1 MKRHMDEGPP
11 QMVPNKEGLYSRAT
25 PQSPPAHIIGPAMA
39 PGPPPIMTSVQS
51 VQNILHMSTQPAVAP
66 TAASQQIT
74 SVQYQYGSGRPS
86 VQPPIQMRHKM
97 HTSTSIAVPGPGTP
111 PGTSSQQHFQRLKV
125 EDALSYLDQVKFKFG
140 SQPQVYN
147 DFLDIMKEF
156 KSQSIDT
163 PGVIQRVSNL
173 FKGHPE
179 LIVGFNTF
187 LPPGYKI
194 EVQSN
199 EQGYAFQV
207 SVSMPSPTAATSTL
221 IQTPHHGLGPQTETI
236 QVVQGEVKHP
246 ATLLPRS
253 ASPQPAPTTHY
264 PPHPA
269 PPPGGGGLL
278 TQSPFGILPIS
289 QQQAHLAVS
298 HALNSV
304 DSTHPTPQSQP
315 VEFNHAINYVNK
327 IKNRFQGQ
335 PDKYKKFLEILHTY
349 QKEQRNVKEGTCGP
363 AKHLTEAEV
372 YSQVSKLFEHQE
384 DLLAE
389 FGQFLPDATSHL
401 SAKVLPSVDHP
412 VAPKKAAVTLK
423 TMNLPRDSSGSER
436 DTRDTPRASAP
447 KPTPLKRS
455 PSFSA
460 STTPKKLRIGASL
473 RDVTL
478 AEAGKYASLND
489 YAFFD
494 KVRRV
499 LKSPDVYENF
509 LRCLMLFNHEIVSKL
524 ELVQLV
530 TPSLSRSPDVLR
542 SFKDF
547 VGVTEPSGLQSR
559 MDLIPAARQD
569 RPQGDLAMEIDYSTC
584 KRLGASYCA
593 LPKSCALPK
602 TSGRTALCRE
612 VLNDTWVSFPTWA
625 EDSTFVTSRKTIYEE
640 YIYRCEDERFELD
653 VVIETNG
660 ATIRVLEAVQKKI
673 SRMTPEEAQ
682 KFRLDDCLGGTSPTI
697 HLRAI
702 SRVYGDKAPDM
713 IDGLK
718 KSPLVAI
725 PVVLRRLRA
734 KEDEW
739 REAQKG
745 FNKIWRE
752 QNEKYYLKSLDH
764 QGMNFKQTDARY
776 LGSKSLYGEIE
787 AIFEE
792 RHESNEDG
800 MQESGPHLVLPYKDK
815 TILDDASHLLIH
827 HAKRLSGLQKE
838 DKHKMKVILRHFLP
852 DLFHHPRQELSDDEK
867 DDMEPMD
874 VDEKPTERSRPSN
887 GVKTEPEP
895 TKIEADDDGDDSYS
909 FFMTNNNWYLFLRLH
924 HILCE
929 RLAKMYERAE
939 ILAVEE
945 AAEKL
950 TRPESTSLALRL
962 KPKVD
967 VEVADYYPTLL
978 DMVKGVLDG
987 NLESSNYEDNLREM
1001 FGIHAYIAFTLD
1013 KVVTYAVRQLQH
1025 IVCDEIP
1032 QACMEQF
1039 TQEVKRGG
1047 AGGSVR
1053 TQHQRTALEAAYQKR
1068 IEQQLNEES
1077 CYKLF
1082 IYHKDCRMTIELLDT
1097 DMDEGE
1103 GGEALKWAHYRDAF
1117 AESMRGF
1124 PDDDLQPVDKPVF
1137 RGKNVR
1143 AWKRIHAKTPEPTEK
1158 GESGDGDEPMEENK
1172 PPAVDTK
1179 PLRVGEMP
1187 PSDVVA
1193 QDNTECRFNLN
1204 SYKIVFVINKDNLLY
1219 KKNALTIAKT
1229 THPRVTRAKHYKFQR
1244 VVDKWVAHNCS
1255 EADVKACSDWLMGR
1269 GPDVVPNLT
1278 VKHNDNDL
1286 NKTPYLPYNR
1296 YTVHLLD

>member
-1 MKRHMDEGPP
+1 
-11 QMVPNKEGLYSRAT
+11 MVPNKEGLYSRAN
-25 PQSPPAHIIGPAMA
+25 PVSPPSHMLGPS
-39 PGPPPIMTSVQS
+39 PIMTG
-51 VQNILHMSTQPAVAP
+51 VQNILHMSSQNVAP
-66 TAASQQIT
+66 PPQIQPVYSKEMT
-74 SVQYQYGSGRPS
+74 MTTVQYQYGSSKPS
-86 VQPPIQMRHKM
+86 VQPPLPMRHKV
-97 HTSTSIAVPGPGTP
+97 HTSTNMALSGPGTL
-111 PGTSSQQHFQRLKV
+111 PGSSQHFQRLKV
-125 EDALSYLDQVKFKFG
+125 EDALSYLDQVKYKFG
-140 SQPQVYN
+140 TQPQVYN

-207 SVSMPSPTAATSTL
+207 SVSMPSPTTSAPTL
-221 IQTPHHGLGPQTETI
+221 IQTSHHSIGPPNEPLTI
-236 QVVQGEVKHP
+236 MPGGVKIQGP
-246 ATLLPRS
+246 PPIMPRTT
-253 ASPQPAPTTHY
+253 SPQSVPASHYQPHPPTT
-264 PPHPA
+264 A
-269 PPPGGGGLL
+269 PPGLL
-278 TQSPFGILPIS
+278 AATGFGMLPLA

-304 DSTHPTPQSQP
+304 DNPHPHPSTQSQP

-349 QKEQRNVKEGTCGP
+349 QKEQRIAKEGSCAP
-363 AKHLTEAEV
+363 LKHLTEAEV

-401 SAKVLPSVDHP
+401 NAKNLPIPEHVNVL
-412 VAPKKAAVTLK
+412 PKKAAVPLK
-423 TMNLPRDSSGSER
+423 AMSHPRDSSGSER
-436 DTRDTPRASAP
+436 DTPRASAP
-447 KPTPLKRS
+447 KPAPLKRS

-460 STTPKKLRIGASL
+460 TTPKKHRTSTL
-473 RDVTL
+473 RDGITL
-478 AEAGKYASLND
+478 VEAGKYANLND

-494 KVRRV
+494 KVRRI
-499 LKSPDVYENF
+499 LKSPDVYDNF
-509 LRCLMLFNHEIVSKL
+509 LRCLNLFNYELVSKM
-524 ELVQLV
+524 ELLQMV
-530 TPSLSRSPDVLR
+530 TPCLSRSPDLLR

-547 VGVTEPSGLQSR
+547 LGLTESASMQSR
-559 MDLIPAARQD
+559 IDVIPTARQD
-569 RPQGDLAMEIDYSTC
+569 RAQGDLAMEIDYATC
-584 KRLGASYCA
+584 KRLGISYCA
-593 LPKSCALPK
+593 LPKTYPLPK

-625 EDSTFVTSRKTIYEE
+625 EDSTFVTCRKTIYEE

-734 KEDEW
+734 KEEEW
-739 REAQKG
+739 REAQKK

-764 QGMNFKQTDARY
+764 QGMNFKQTDAKY
-776 LGSKSLYGEIE
+776 IGSKSLYAEIE
-787 AIFEE
+787 TICEE
-792 RHESNEDG
+792 RNENSEDAAPDA
-800 MQESGPHLVLPYKDK
+800 PHLVLVYKDK
-815 TILDDASHLLIH
+815 TILDDASNLLIH
-827 HAKRLSGLQKE
+827 HAKRISGLQKE

-852 DLFHHPRQELSDDEK
+852 DLFQHARQELSDDEK
-867 DDMEPMD
+867 DDTESMEVNPKQGD
-874 VDEKPTERSRPSN
+874 DGGNAAN
-887 GVKTEPEP
+887 GEI
-895 TKIEADDDGDDSYS
+895 KIEPGTSKAIAPGDSDESYS
-909 FFMTNNNWYLFLRLH
+909 FFVTNNNWYWFLRLH

-929 RLAKMYERAE
+929 RLTKMYERAE
-939 ILAVEE
+939 ALAVEE

-950 TRPESTSLALRL
+950 QRTESTSVALRL
-962 KPKVD
+962 KPKMD
-967 VEVADYYPTLL
+967 VEVSDYYPALL

-987 NLESSNYEDNLREM
+987 NMESGTYEDNLREM

-1032 QACMEQF
+1032 QSCMEQF
-1039 TQEVKRGG
+1039 SQEVKREG
-1047 AGGSVR
+1047 AGGLLR
-1053 TQHQRTALEAAYQKR
+1053 TQHQRTSLETAYQKR
-1068 IEQQLNEES
+1068 VEQLLTDES
-1077 CYKLF
+1077 CF
-1082 IYHKDCRMTIELLDT
+1082 RIIIYHKNCKMTMELLDT
-1097 DMDEGE
+1097 DVGEPE
-1103 GGEALKWAHYRDAF
+1103 GGDSLKWGHYRDSLMD
-1117 AESMRGF
+1117 SMRGYQ
-1124 PDDDLQPVDKPVF
+1124 DEDTQPMEKPMF
-1137 RGKNVR
+1137 RAKNVR
-1143 AWKRIHAKTPEPTEK
+1143 SWKRMHAKAPETVIKKEDSQ
-1158 GESGDGDEPMEENK
+1158 GEAMDE
-1172 PPAVDTK
+1172 DTHAEGG
-1179 PLRVGEMP
+1179 LRMGEL
-1187 PSDVVA
+1187 PSNDVVA
-1193 QDNTECRFNLN
+1193 QDDTECRFNLS
-1204 SYKIVFVINKDNLLY
+1204 SYKILFVINKDNLLY
-1219 KKNALTIAKT
+1219 RKNALTIAKK
-1229 THPRVTRAKHYKFQR
+1229 THPKVTSTKYAKYKK
-1244 VVDKWVAHNCS
+1244 VVDAWVGENCT
-1255 EADVKACSDWLMGR
+1255 EADLRTNTDWLMGR
-1269 GPDVVPNLT
+1269 GPDMHPNRT
-1278 VKHNDNDL
+1278 VIANDNSL
-1286 NKTPYLPYNR
+1286 NRSPYRPYNR
-1296 YTVHLLD
+1296 YVVQMLD